1 MSKIKNLINKLDT
14 KNKKIVAIC
23 IAAALV
29 ITCAGGIVYSLNKT
43 PSLVL
48 NKNKYTVEYGESFS
62 ADFKTLVST
71 EDLDEEDIH
80 YLQHNVKIKSNI
92 ENEVETVTNEDGTTS
107 EKDKG
112 YAKVGEYKITLT
124 YKNKDVSVA
133 VKVKDTVA
141 PELTVPENIE
151 IAQGT
156 DLATFDFKSLITATD
171 LAQLNDVQIDYSTV
185 DINTPAEYIAKANVE
200 DVNKNKTEKEFK
212 ITVIASSPDVDSDE
226 VIVQEEITNADGTK
240 TIKNTVKKKSQT
252 SSSGGSSN
260 SSKPSGGNSSGS
272 SSGSGSSG
280 GSSGGT
286 GGSNSGNSGNS
297 GSSGGSGSS
306 GSGGETKPEEPER
319 PSPTTTYWVKCKLC
333 GTLIESNVSLDDALN
348 KLKSKVCEVD
358 GYIYEGITAHS
369 SYSYGSRQN

>member
-1 MSKIKNLINKLDT
+1 MEKIKNLINKLDT

-212 ITVIASSPDVDSDE
+212 ITVIASSPDVE
-226 VIVQEEITNADGTK
+226 TTTEIVTDPATGQ
-240 TIKNTVKKKSQT
+240 KKSVVT
-252 SSSGGSSN
+252 TKPKTTTGSSN
-260 SSKPSGGNSSGS
+260 SNSKPSTGGS
-272 SSGSGSSG
+272 SKPSTGGSSG
-280 GSSGGT
+280 GSSGGNTGGGST
-286 GGSNSGNSGNS
+286 GGSSSGNTG
-297 GSSGGSGSS
+297 GSSGGS
-306 GSGGETKPEEPER
+306 SGGNTEIKPEEPIKKYY
-319 PSPTTTYWVKCKLC
+319 TWAKCSC
-333 GTLIESNVSLDDALN
+333 GYYVILEGSGAKELLIQQGHGEFPYHSA
-348 KLKSKVCEVD
+348 CRWGGGEF
-358 GYIYEGITAHS
+358 S
-369 SYSYGSRQN
+369 SYGDVEALVKRTNVN